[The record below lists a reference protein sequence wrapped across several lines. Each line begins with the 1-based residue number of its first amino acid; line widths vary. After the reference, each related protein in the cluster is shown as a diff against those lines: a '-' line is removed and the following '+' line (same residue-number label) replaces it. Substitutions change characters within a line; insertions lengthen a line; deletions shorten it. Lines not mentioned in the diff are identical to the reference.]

1 MDGIEFHSSDNQ
13 VYGPYGGNGGSL
25 FESSKA
31 DCYLSYL
38 SGAAGA
44 WIDSLT
50 FHFICDIGGTKKN
63 CKLGVA
69 ILTIEIY

>member
-1 MDGIEFHSSDNQ
+1 M
-13 VYGPYGGNGGSL
+13 YGPYGGDGGSL

-50 FHFICDIGGTKKN
+50 FHFLCDIGGTKKI
-63 CKLGVA
+63 CKSGVA
-69 ILTIEIY
+69 ILTLEIC